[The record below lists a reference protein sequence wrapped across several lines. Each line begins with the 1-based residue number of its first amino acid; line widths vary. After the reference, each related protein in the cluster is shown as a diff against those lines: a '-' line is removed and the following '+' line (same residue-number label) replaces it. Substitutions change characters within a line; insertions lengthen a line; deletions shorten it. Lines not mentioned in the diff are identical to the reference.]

1 MHQIRKKLVMLT
13 VVEEM
18 DSEAATMDVERSE
31 NENNDV
37 EKLGFQQTRRG
48 F

>member
-18 DSEAATMDVERSE
+18 DSEAATMERSE

-37 EKLGFQQTRRG
+37 EKLGHQQTRRG